1 VAAPRPRV
9 WFLYFYI
16 GQTCCAGG
24 VGRPAEEVLGAAAA
38 ETTINKIQ
46 TEKMDK
52 IVVEVLDGEQNRF
65 STITSGASVET
76 GKVAFDSMQT
86 EKMDKCAD
94 SDDPPAGVNGKR
106 RLPDEYVSLVLAMPR
121 DTPIYTEDL
130 SFIDDLAKL
139 MKRSDDWIEE
149 RKERYLERAALSK
162 RIHEQFV
169 EFQDSMSEELRTK
182 GYVETDCDFDTD
194 ERDAMLE
201 KLNRELWNEH
211 NPRRL
216 AV

>member
-1 VAAPRPRV
+1 
-9 WFLYFYI
+9 
-16 GQTCCAGG
+16 
-24 VGRPAEEVLGAAAA
+24 
-38 ETTINKIQ
+38 
-46 TEKMDK
+46 MDK

-76 GKVAFDSMQT
+76 GKEAFDSMQT
-86 EKMDKCAD
+86 EKMDKCAE
-94 SDDPPAGVNGKR
+94 SDPPAGVHGKR
-106 RLPDEYVSLVLAMPR
+106 RLPDDYVSLVLAMP
-121 DTPIYTEDL
+121 TEKPIYTEDL

-139 MKRSDDWIEE
+139 MNRSDDWIEE
-149 RKERYLERAALSK
+149 RKKRYLERAALSK

-201 KLNRELWNEH
+201 KLNRDLWNEH
-211 NPRRL
+211 NPQRL